1 MPYMPPIFPVIR
13 ITITTLLACQA
24 NTGGHGIFHH
34 QNNTSTPYHHRY
46 HHYHHHLLQSFQFE
60 FGSLGWVSKR
70 QSCKMCVTNNMDG
83 WVYSLSLGLD
93 TQGSPYPLWMS
104 CVYVQL
110 VILFH
115 LDGYDDYD
123 IGRHTEEKNTRFP
136 SWKYDGVWSPVVL
149 AHCLC

>member
-13 ITITTLLACQA
+13 ITFTKCLPSKHGRTYIESSIIKIILPRHTTIAITIIII
-24 NTGGHGIFHH
+24 IFCSH
-34 QNNTSTPYHHRY
+34 S
-46 HHYHHHLLQSFQFE
+46 
-60 FGSLGWVSKR
+60 
-70 QSCKMCVTNNMDG
+70 
-83 WVYSLSLGLD
+83 SLSLVLWAGFLRGNHVRCVLLIIWMD
-93 TQGSPYPLWMS
+93 ECTLSLWDWIHKGRPTLWMS